1 MRIFTVFIA
10 FILAIGLHSCK
21 KPEESKSPIASFT
34 MSPGTG
40 PFTVTFL
47 FDASSS
53 YDENESSGSLQVRW
67 DFDGNGIF
75 DTEFTTA
82 KTAEHKYTEA
92 DNYNVGLEV
101 MNSDGWNGYEEI
113 VLVVYADSLPPI
125 PTFTVE
131 PDSSSVAT
139 IFLFNAAGSSDPYT
153 PQDQLKYRWDWQ
165 NDGSWDTPFM
175 DDSTFYHKYELPGI
189 YKVMLEV
196 KNNYSVTDTTSRV
209 VHVYDL

>member
-1 MRIFTVFIA
+1 MRIFTVFIV

-21 KPEESKSPIASFT
+21 KPEETKSPIAAFT

-40 PFTVTFL
+40 PFTTTFL
-47 FDASSS
+47 FDASNS
-53 YDENESSGSLQVRW
+53 YDENESSASLQVRW

-82 KTAEHKYTEA
+82 KTAEHKYTEP

-101 MNSDGWNGYEEI
+101 MNSEGWSGYEEI

-125 PTFTVE
+125 PAFTVE

-139 IFLFNAAGSSDPYT
+139 IFLFNAGGSSDPYT
-153 PQDQLKYRWDWQ
+153 PQNQLMYRWDWQ

-175 DDSTFYHKYELPGI
+175 SDSTFYHKYELSGI
-189 YKVMLEV
+189 YRVMLEV
-196 KNNYSVTDTTSRV
+196 KNNYSVTDTTSRI